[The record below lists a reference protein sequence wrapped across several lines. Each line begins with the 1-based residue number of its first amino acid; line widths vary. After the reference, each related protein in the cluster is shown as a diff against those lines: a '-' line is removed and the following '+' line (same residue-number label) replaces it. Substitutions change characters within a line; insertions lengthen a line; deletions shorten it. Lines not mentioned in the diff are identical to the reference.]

1 MDPLTPLD
9 TLCRII
15 LRAREYEAQTATDY
29 DGNETADTVD
39 DEDEGTLSVL
49 DDTINDS
56 VEEEL
61 QAAFEDLGEDQ
72 LAEVIA
78 FCWVGQGTYEA
89 ADWDE
94 AMEEAQALVSEG
106 AQGAI
111 AELLDQP
118 MLASVLESGLA
129 AFDLSC
135 DGIGDAQLAAERIE
149 RDPLP
154 RPAQIT
160 VKRRGRRCRA
170 VAARSPFASP
180 AMSASRD
187 LGRDLVLDGDVRT
200 PAAAVLRAEQAVQA
214 LGELVANAVEVG
226 RDDAIGDP
234 AAEVHQAV
242 DRRARRLCLWR
253 TRPAPERTSGSA
265 DGGRAWNMV
274 RCAGTWLRS
283 AG

>member
-15 LRAREYEAQTATDY
+15 LRAREYEAQTPTDY
-29 DGNETADTVD
+29 DGGEAADNVD

-49 DDTINDS
+49 DDTINES

-94 AMEEAQALVSEG
+94 AISEAQDLVAG
-106 AQGAI
+106 GTAGAI
-111 AELLDQP
+111 AELMDMP

-135 DGIGDAQLAAERIE
+135 DGIGDL
-149 RDPLP
+149 
-154 RPAQIT
+154 
-160 VKRRGRRCRA
+160 
-170 VAARSPFASP
+170 S
-180 AMSASRD
+180 
-187 LGRDLVLDGDVRT
+187 
-200 PAAAVLRAEQAVQA
+200 
-214 LGELVANAVEVG
+214 
-226 RDDAIGDP
+226 
-234 AAEVHQAV
+234 
-242 DRRARRLCLWR
+242 
-253 TRPAPERTSGSA
+253 
-265 DGGRAWNMV
+265 
-274 RCAGTWLRS
+274 
-283 AG
+283 